1 MTECVPGVYRLS
13 CLCCLGGGPSIE
25 LLPHP
30 ERPSMSLRVIQ
41 RLKANTHQRGGGGG
55 GEQVNTHQRG
65 GGGGGGGE
73 QGCGQCC
80 DGRKHYELCIL
91 SLNYYI

>member
-1 MTECVPGVYRLS
+1 MRGSKYRAS
-13 CLCCLGGGPSIE
+13 
-25 LLPHP
+25 
-30 ERPSMSLRVIQ
+30 R
-41 RLKANTHQRGGGGG
+41 KANTHQRGGGGGGGGDGGGGGG

-80 DGRKHYELCIL
+80 DNRKHYELCIL

>member
-1 MTECVPGVYRLS
+1 MTVLD
-13 CLCCLGGGPSIE
+13 
-25 LLPHP
+25 
-30 ERPSMSLRVIQ
+30 
-41 RLKANTHQRGGGGG
+41 THQRGGGGGGGGGGDGGGG
-55 GEQVNTHQRG
+55 GEQVNTHQR
-65 GGGGGGGE
+65 GGGGGGE